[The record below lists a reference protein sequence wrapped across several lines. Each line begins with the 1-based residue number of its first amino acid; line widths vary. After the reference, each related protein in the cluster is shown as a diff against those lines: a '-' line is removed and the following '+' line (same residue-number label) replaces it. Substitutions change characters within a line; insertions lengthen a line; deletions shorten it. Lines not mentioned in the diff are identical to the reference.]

1 MWLSHRLRRWAR
13 SWLSTQVVELA
24 VHTVKTR
31 ANASDLGDISR
42 AYRWAA
48 LIESD
53 LLQDYCMDPLVAEQ
67 RDCAAALGTRDI
79 PKDVF
84 SAEYPENSMPTDHFE
99 SIMKRAGTGAFPQMA
114 ADAFHTNGLLWL
126 SYVRAGSTA
135 ALRNC
140 WFSVLAPVGCLLERL
155 EGPTW
160 RTLGLVLHACEFH
173 VILWK
178 PDTLEDGIH
187 YTWKPR
193 RRDAMWTLHQ
203 LRSLDY
209 YRCRAV
215 VPVSPAKTY

>member
-1 MWLSHRLRRWAR
+1 
-13 SWLSTQVVELA
+13 
-24 VHTVKTR
+24 
-31 ANASDLGDISR
+31 
-42 AYRWAA
+42 
-48 LIESD
+48 
-53 LLQDYCMDPLVAEQ
+53 MDPLVAEQ

-215 VPVSPAKTY
+215 VPVSPAKTYQATGPRKWIQTFRAAPGATSLTTAQAKRAFKGITMPWLERLSDGDGAATNT